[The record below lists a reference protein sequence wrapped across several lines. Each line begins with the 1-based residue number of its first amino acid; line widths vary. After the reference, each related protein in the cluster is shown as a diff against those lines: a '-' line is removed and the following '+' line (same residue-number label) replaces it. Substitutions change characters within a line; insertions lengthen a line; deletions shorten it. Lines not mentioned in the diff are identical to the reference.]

1 MRPSTAQQVPLRRGV
16 SKRNRRISL
25 NQFRSLCGDTSERRL
40 PIYAVNAL
48 VERPQ
53 PNCIGPKPQVLLR
66 RSSRPVCGRPG
77 VRAQIYIAPS
87 MVDPASEWMNR
98 VSERVLGC
106 AIEVHRELGPGLLE
120 SIYESALEREIL
132 DAGLLVRRQVALPVR
147 YKGTPLGEL
156 RLDLL
161 VEECLVVEV
170 KSVERPDPVFEA
182 QLLSYLRLSGCRV
195 GLLLNFNRRL
205 LKDGIKRMVL

>member
-1 MRPSTAQQVPLRRGV
+1 MQ
-16 SKRNRRISL
+16 
-25 NQFRSLCGDTSERRL
+25 DSETHWL
-40 PIYAVNAL
+40 
-48 VERPQ
+48 
-53 PNCIGPKPQVLLR
+53 
-66 RSSRPVCGRPG
+66 
-77 VRAQIYIAPS
+77 
-87 MVDPASEWMNR
+87 NR

-182 QLLSYLRLSGCRV
+182 QLLSYLRLSGCRI
-195 GLLLNFNRRL
+195 GLLLNFNSRL
-205 LKDGIKRMVL
+205 LKDGIRRMVL

>member
-1 MRPSTAQQVPLRRGV
+1 
-16 SKRNRRISL
+16 
-25 NQFRSLCGDTSERRL
+25 
-40 PIYAVNAL
+40 
-48 VERPQ
+48 
-53 PNCIGPKPQVLLR
+53 
-66 RSSRPVCGRPG
+66 
-77 VRAQIYIAPS
+77 
-87 MVDPASEWMNR
+87 MNR

>member
-25 NQFRSLCGDTSERRL
+25 NEFRSLCRDTSERRL

-48 VERPQ
+48 VELPQ
-53 PNCIGPKPQVLLR
+53 PNFSGLRPQVLLR